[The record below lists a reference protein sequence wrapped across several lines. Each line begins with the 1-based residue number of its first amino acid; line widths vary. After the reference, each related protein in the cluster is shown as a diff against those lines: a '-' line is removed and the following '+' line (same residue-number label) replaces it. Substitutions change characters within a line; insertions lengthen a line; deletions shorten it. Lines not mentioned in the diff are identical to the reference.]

1 MNKWLANSGVATTP
15 SGFHS
20 IIVVD
25 INLLSFNKTHFL
37 QQKLLHELLL
47 YPVWSSVPKVRI
59 VKIRIVLILKISSL
73 KHPAKYVGRKPR
85 KYTVP
90 VPVAGSGE
98 ASASLTGKTHI
109 GDHHQFHHQ
118 LNFYPLFSG
127 NVASSSLAA
136 RASGRGRPQGVDPL
150 AAQVS
155 R

>member
-1 MNKWLANSGVATTP
+1 M
-15 SGFHS
+15 
-20 IIVVD
+20 
-25 INLLSFNKTHFL
+25 
-37 QQKLLHELLL
+37 
-47 YPVWSSVPKVRI
+47 WSSVSKVRI
-59 VKIRIVLILKISSL
+59 VKIRIVLILNICSL

-109 GDHHQFHHQ
+109 GDHHQ

>member
-20 IIVVD
+20 TIVED

-47 YPVWSSVPKVRI
+47 YPVWSSVSKVRI
-59 VKIRIVLILKISSL
+59 VKIRIVLIVKISSL

-109 GDHHQFHHQ
+109 GDHHQ
-118 LNFYPLFSG
+118 LNFYPFFSG

>member
-1 MNKWLANSGVATTP
+1 M
-15 SGFHS
+15 
-20 IIVVD
+20 
-25 INLLSFNKTHFL
+25 
-37 QQKLLHELLL
+37 
-47 YPVWSSVPKVRI
+47 
-59 VKIRIVLILKISSL
+59 LILKISSL

-109 GDHHQFHHQ
+109 GDHHQFHQ
-118 LNFYPLFSG
+118 LNFYLLFFPG

>member
-1 MNKWLANSGVATTP
+1 MVL
-15 SGFHS
+15 S
-20 IIVVD
+20 IQGK
-25 INLLSFNKTHFL
+25 NCQKF
-37 QQKLLHELLL
+37 KLL
-47 YPVWSSVPKVRI
+47 I
-59 VKIRIVLILKISSL
+59 VKISSL

-109 GDHHQFHHQ
+109 GDHHQ

-155 R
+155 RLYESLQWFLLVEFDHMGAFLSA